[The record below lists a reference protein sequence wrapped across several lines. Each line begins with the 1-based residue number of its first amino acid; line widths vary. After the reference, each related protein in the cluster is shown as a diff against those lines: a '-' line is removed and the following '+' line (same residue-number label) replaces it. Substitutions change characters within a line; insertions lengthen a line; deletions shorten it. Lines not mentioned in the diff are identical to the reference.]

1 MSHVIA
7 CIDGSAAADSICDHA
22 AWAARCLN
30 APLML
35 LHVLDEARYPG
46 TKSPSETD
54 LSGNLGLG
62 AREALLTEL
71 ADLDARRNRL
81 ALEQGKATLEA
92 ARVKVVADGVPDP
105 VLRQRHGNLVE
116 ALRNLD
122 DDTRLLVIGKQGV
135 KHGGAGQA
143 GGEVGDNVER
153 VVRTTRKPVLITVSE
168 FREPKSIMLAF
179 DNSATTRTGVRLL
192 ADSPLFKGL
201 PCHLVQVNGGDAK
214 AREGLDWARGCL
226 EASGHPVETAVLNG
240 EVEAVLHRYQEE
252 HDIDLIVMGAYG
264 HSRIREF
271 LIGSTTDRMIRN
283 ARVPHLILR

>member
-7 CIDGSAAADSICDHA
+7 CIDGSTAADSICDHA
-22 AWAARCLN
+22 AWAADRLN

-46 TKSPSETD
+46 TKSPSETN

-62 AREALLTEL
+62 ARETLLTEL
-71 ADLDARRNRL
+71 ADLDAKRNRL

-92 ARVKVVADGVPDP
+92 ARARVAVDGVPDP

-116 ALRNLD
+116 ALKSLD

-135 KHGGAGQA
+135 KHGGAEPS

-153 VVRTTRKPVLITVSE
+153 VVRTIHKPVLITVGE

-179 DNSATTRTGVRLL
+179 DNSASTRIGVRLL
-192 ADSPLFKGL
+192 ADSPLFKGT
-201 PCHLVQVNGGDAK
+201 PCQLHLVKVNGDD
-214 AREGLDWARGCL
+214 EGLDWATQCL
-226 EASGHPVETAVLNG
+226 QNSGHTVVTARLEG
-240 EVEAVLHRYQEE
+240 EVEAALHQYQEE
-252 HDIDLIVMGAYG
+252 QGIDLIVMGAYG
-264 HSRIREF
+264 HSRIREL
-271 LIGSTTDRMIRN
+271 LIGSTTDRMLRN

>member
-22 AWAARCLN
+22 AWAAGRLN

-35 LHVLDEARYPG
+35 LHVLDEAQY
-46 TKSPSETD
+46 PSETN

-62 AREALLTEL
+62 ARETLLTEL
-71 ADLDARRNRL
+71 ADLDAKRNRL

-92 ARVKVVADGVPDP
+92 ARARVAADGVPDP

-116 ALRNLD
+116 ALKSLD

-135 KHGGAGQA
+135 KHGGAEPS

-153 VVRTTRKPVLITVSE
+153 VVRTIHKPVLITVGE
-168 FREPKSIMLAF
+168 FREPKSVMLAF
-179 DNSATTRTGVRLL
+179 DNSNTTRGVVRLL
-192 ADSPLFKGL
+192 ADSPLFKGT
-201 PCHLVQVNGGDAK
+201 PCHLVKVNGDD
-214 AREGLDWARGCL
+214 EGLDWATQCL
-226 EASGHPVETAVLNG
+226 ENSGHTVVTARLEG
-240 EVEAVLHRYQEE
+240 EVEAALHQYQEE
-252 HDIDLIVMGAYG
+252 QGIDLIVMGAYG
-264 HSRIREF
+264 HSRIREL
-271 LIGSTTDRMIRN
+271 LIGSTTDRMLRN

>member
-22 AWAARCLN
+22 AWAAGRLN

-46 TKSPSETD
+46 TKSPSETN
-54 LSGNLGLG
+54 LSGQLGLG
-62 AREALLTEL
+62 ARETLLTEL
-71 ADLDARRNRL
+71 ADLDAKRNRL

-92 ARVKVVADGVPDP
+92 ARVRVAADGVPDP
-105 VLRQRHGNLVE
+105 LLRQRHGNLVE
-116 ALRNLD
+116 ALRSLD

-135 KHGGAGQA
+135 KHGGAGQP

-153 VVRTTRKPVLITVSE
+153 VVRTIHKPVLITVGA
-168 FREPKSIMLAF
+168 FQEPRNVMVAF
-179 DNSATTRTGVRLL
+179 DNSDTTRAAVRLL
-192 ADSPLFKGL
+192 ADSPLLKGT
-201 PCHLVQVNGGDAK
+201 PCHLVKVNGDD
-214 AREGLDWARGCL
+214 EGLDWGTQCM
-226 EASGHPVETAVLNG
+226 ENSGHTVVTGHLEG
-240 EVEAVLHRYQEE
+240 EVEAALHQYQEE
-252 HDIDLIVMGAYG
+252 QGIDLIVMGAYG
-264 HSRIREF
+264 HSRIREL

>member
-22 AWAARCLN
+22 AWAAGRLN

-35 LHVLDEARYPG
+35 LHVLDEAQY
-46 TKSPSETD
+46 PSETN

-62 AREALLTEL
+62 ARETLLTEL
-71 ADLDARRNRL
+71 ADLDAKRNRL

-92 ARVKVVADGVPDP
+92 ARAKVAADGVPDP

-116 ALRNLD
+116 ALKSLD

-135 KHGGAGQA
+135 KHGGAEPS

-153 VVRTTRKPVLITVSE
+153 VVRTIHKPVLITVGE
-168 FREPKSIMLAF
+168 FREPKSVMLAF
-179 DNSATTRTGVRLL
+179 DNSASTRTGVRLL
-192 ADSPLFKGL
+192 ADSPLFKGT
-201 PCHLVQVNGGDAK
+201 PCHLVKVNGDD
-214 AREGLDWARGCL
+214 EGLDWATQCL
-226 EASGHPVETAVLNG
+226 ENSGHTVVTARLEG
-240 EVEAVLHRYQEE
+240 EVESALHRYQEE
-252 HDIDLIVMGAYG
+252 QSIDLIVMGAYG
-264 HSRIREF
+264 HSRIREL

>member
-22 AWAARCLN
+22 AWAAGRLN

-46 TKSPSETD
+46 TKSPSETN

-62 AREALLTEL
+62 ARETLLTEL
-71 ADLDARRNRL
+71 AELDAKRNRL

-92 ARVKVVADGVPDP
+92 ARTRVAADGVPDP

-116 ALRNLD
+116 ALKSLD

-153 VVRTTRKPVLITVSE
+153 VVRTIHKPVLITVGE
-168 FREPKSIMLAF
+168 FREPKSVMLAF
-179 DNSATTRTGVRLL
+179 DNSDTTRAAVRLL
-192 ADSPLFKGL
+192 ADSPLFNGT
-201 PCHLVQVNGGDAK
+201 PCHLVKVNGGD
-214 AREGLDWARGCL
+214 EGLDWATRCL
-226 EASGHPVETAVLNG
+226 ENSGHTVVTAHLEG
-240 EVEAVLHRYQEE
+240 EVESALHQYQEE
-252 HDIDLIVMGAYG
+252 QGIDLIVMGAYG
-264 HSRIREF
+264 HSRIREW
-271 LIGSTTDRMIRN
+271 LIGSTTDRMLRN

>member
-7 CIDGSAAADSICDHA
+7 CIDGSTAADSICDHA
-22 AWAARCLN
+22 AWAAGRLN
-30 APLML
+30 APLRL

-46 TKSPSETD
+46 TKSPSETN

-62 AREALLTEL
+62 ARETLLTEL
-71 ADLDARRNRL
+71 ADLDAKRNRL

-92 ARVKVVADGVPDP
+92 ARARVAADGVPDP

-116 ALRNLD
+116 ALKSLD

-135 KHGGAGQA
+135 KHGGAGPS

-153 VVRTTRKPVLITVSE
+153 VVRTIHKPVLITVGE

-179 DNSATTRTGVRLL
+179 DNSASTRTGVRLL
-192 ADSPLFKGL
+192 ADSPLFKGT
-201 PCHLVQVNGGDAK
+201 PCQLHLVKVNGDE
-214 AREGLDWARGCL
+214 EGLDWATQCL
-226 EASGHPVETAVLNG
+226 ENSGHTVVTARLEG
-240 EVEAVLHRYQEE
+240 EVEAALHQYQEE
-252 HDIDLIVMGAYG
+252 QGIDLIVMGAYG
-264 HSRIREF
+264 HSRIREL
-271 LIGSTTDRMIRN
+271 LIGSTTDRMLRN

>member
-22 AWAARCLN
+22 AWAAGRLN

-46 TKSPSETD
+46 TKSPSETN

-62 AREALLTEL
+62 ARETLLTEL
-71 ADLDARRNRL
+71 ADLDAKRNRL

-92 ARVKVVADGVPDP
+92 ARGRVAADGVPDP

-116 ALRNLD
+116 ALKSLD

-135 KHGGAGQA
+135 KHGGAEPS

-153 VVRTTRKPVLITVSE
+153 VVRTIHKPVLITVGE
-168 FREPKSIMLAF
+168 FREPKSVMLAF
-179 DNSATTRTGVRLL
+179 DNSASTRTGVRLL
-192 ADSPLFKGL
+192 ADSPLFKGT
-201 PCHLVQVNGGDAK
+201 PCQLHLVKVNGDD
-214 AREGLDWARGCL
+214 EGLDWATQCL
-226 EASGHPVETAVLNG
+226 ENSGHTVVTARLEG
-240 EVEAVLHRYQEE
+240 EVEAALHQYQEE
-252 HDIDLIVMGAYG
+252 QGIDLIVMGAYG
-264 HSRIREF
+264 HSRIREL
-271 LIGSTTDRMIRN
+271 LIGSTTDRMLRN

>member
-22 AWAARCLN
+22 AWAAGRLN

-35 LHVLDEARYPG
+35 LHVLDEAQY
-46 TKSPSETD
+46 PSETN

-71 ADLDARRNRL
+71 ADLDAKRNRL

-92 ARVKVVADGVPDP
+92 ARAKVAADGVPDP

-116 ALRNLD
+116 ALKSLD

-135 KHGGAGQA
+135 KHGGAEPS

-153 VVRTTRKPVLITVSE
+153 VVRTIHKPVLITVGE
-168 FREPKSIMLAF
+168 FREPKSVMLAF
-179 DNSATTRTGVRLL
+179 DNSASTRTGVRLL
-192 ADSPLFKGL
+192 ADSPLFKGT
-201 PCHLVQVNGGDAK
+201 PCHLVKVNGDD
-214 AREGLDWARGCL
+214 EGLDWATQCL
-226 EASGHPVETAVLNG
+226 ENSGHTVVTARLEG
-240 EVEAVLHRYQEE
+240 EVESALHRYQEE
-252 HDIDLIVMGAYG
+252 QSIDLIVMGAYG
-264 HSRIREF
+264 HSRIREL

>member
-22 AWAARCLN
+22 AWAAGRLN

-35 LHVLDEARYPG
+35 LHVLDEAQY
-46 TKSPSETD
+46 PSETN

-62 AREALLTEL
+62 ARETLLTEL
-71 ADLDARRNRL
+71 ADLDAKRNRL

-92 ARVKVVADGVPDP
+92 ARAKVAADGVPDP

-116 ALRNLD
+116 ALKSLD

-135 KHGGAGQA
+135 KHGGAEPS

-153 VVRTTRKPVLITVSE
+153 VVRTIHKPVLITVGE
-168 FREPKSIMLAF
+168 FREPKSVMLAF
-179 DNSATTRTGVRLL
+179 DNSASTRTGVRLL
-192 ADSPLFKGL
+192 ADSPLFKGT
-201 PCHLVQVNGGDAK
+201 PCHLVKVNGDD
-214 AREGLDWARGCL
+214 EGLDWAIQCL
-226 EASGHPVETAVLNG
+226 ENSGHTVVTARLEG
-240 EVEAVLHRYQEE
+240 EVESALHRYQEE
-252 HDIDLIVMGAYG
+252 QSIDLIVMGAYG
-264 HSRIREF
+264 HSRIREL

>member
-7 CIDGSAAADSICDHA
+7 CIDGSTAADSICDHA
-22 AWAARCLN
+22 AWAAGRLN

-46 TKSPSETD
+46 TKSPSETN

-62 AREALLTEL
+62 ARETLLTEL
-71 ADLDARRNRL
+71 ADLDAKRNRL

-92 ARVKVVADGVPDP
+92 ARARVAADGVPDP

-116 ALRNLD
+116 ALKSLD

-135 KHGGAGQA
+135 KHGGAEPS

-153 VVRTTRKPVLITVSE
+153 VVRTIHKPVLITVGE
-168 FREPKSIMLAF
+168 FREPKNVMLAF
-179 DNSATTRTGVRLL
+179 DNSNTTRGAVRLL
-192 ADSPLFKGL
+192 ADSPLFKGT
-201 PCHLVQVNGGDAK
+201 PCHLVKVNGDD
-214 AREGLDWARGCL
+214 EGLDWATQCL
-226 EASGHPVETAVLNG
+226 ENSGHTVVTARLEG
-240 EVEAVLHRYQEE
+240 EVESALHRYQDEQG
-252 HDIDLIVMGAYG
+252 IDLIVMGAYG
-264 HSRIREF
+264 HSRIREL
-271 LIGSTTDRMIRN
+271 LIGSTTDRMLRN

>member
-22 AWAARCLN
+22 AWAAGRLN

-35 LHVLDEARYPG
+35 LHVLDEAQY
-46 TKSPSETD
+46 PSETN

-62 AREALLTEL
+62 ARETLLTEL
-71 ADLDARRNRL
+71 ADLDAKRNRL

-92 ARVKVVADGVPDP
+92 ARARVAADGVPDP

-116 ALRNLD
+116 ALKSLD

-135 KHGGAGQA
+135 KHGGAEPS

-153 VVRTTRKPVLITVSE
+153 VVRTIHKPVLITVGE

-179 DNSATTRTGVRLL
+179 DNSASTRTGVRLL
-192 ADSPLFKGL
+192 ADSPLFKGT
-201 PCHLVQVNGGDAK
+201 PCQLHLVKVNGDD
-214 AREGLDWARGCL
+214 EGLDWATQCL
-226 EASGHPVETAVLNG
+226 ENSGHTVVTARLEG
-240 EVEAVLHRYQEE
+240 EVESALHQYQEE
-252 HDIDLIVMGAYG
+252 QGIDLIVMGAYG
-264 HSRIREF
+264 HSRIREL

>member
-22 AWAARCLN
+22 AWAAGRLN

-46 TKSPSETD
+46 TKSPSETN
-54 LSGNLGLG
+54 LSGQLGLG
-62 AREALLTEL
+62 ARETLLTEL
-71 ADLDARRNRL
+71 ADLDAKRNRL

-92 ARVKVVADGVPDP
+92 ARARVAVDGVPDP

-116 ALRNLD
+116 ALKSLD

-135 KHGGAGQA
+135 KHGGAEPS

-153 VVRTTRKPVLITVSE
+153 VVRTIHKPVLITVGE

-179 DNSATTRTGVRLL
+179 DNSASTRIGVRLL
-192 ADSPLFKGL
+192 ADSPLFNGT
-201 PCHLVQVNGGDAK
+201 PCQLHLVKVNGDD
-214 AREGLDWARGCL
+214 EGLDWATQCL
-226 EASGHPVETAVLNG
+226 ENSGHTVVTARLEG
-240 EVEAVLHRYQEE
+240 EVEAALHQYQEE
-252 HDIDLIVMGAYG
+252 QGIDLIVMGAYG
-264 HSRIREF
+264 HSRIREL
-271 LIGSTTDRMIRN
+271 LIGSTTDRMLRN